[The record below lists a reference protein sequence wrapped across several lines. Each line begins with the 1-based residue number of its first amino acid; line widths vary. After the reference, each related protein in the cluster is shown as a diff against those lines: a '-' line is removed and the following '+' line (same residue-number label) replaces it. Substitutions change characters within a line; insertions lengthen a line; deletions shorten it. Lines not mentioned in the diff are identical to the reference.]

1 LDKFYKHKLMLESN
15 LGAEAE
21 TLEVF
26 EYLQSRNLKP
36 LLRMWTMDHISGD
49 Q

>member
-1 LDKFYKHKLMLESN
+1 LDKFYKHKLTVESN

-26 EYLQSRNLKP
+26 KYLQSRNLKP
-36 LLRMWTMDHISGD
+36 
-49 Q
+49 